1 MVPQFDTSWYVGEV
15 FWLLLTFGLL
25 FMGIKYFI
33 FPMIQDV
40 FVERKQL
47 VENDLSIASVVNER
61 AEALMKEYKSHI
73 LSAEETKEEI
83 INETYQDI
91 QKFSA
96 HVDAEHDEIFRQQID
111 ETEKEMQQIRLEFIK
126 KSDDLAVQLAEK
138 LAFKLEE
145 GTLSKSEGAR

>member
-25 FMGIKYFI
+25 FLGMKYFI

-47 VENDLSIASVVNER
+47 IENDLSIASVVNER
-61 AEALMKEYKSHI
+61 AEVLMKDYNAHI
-73 LSAEETKEEI
+73 LSAQEAKAEV

-96 HVDAEHDEIFRQQID
+96 HVDAEHDEVFRSQID
-111 ETEKEMQQIRLEFIK
+111 ETEKQMQKVRADFVDEV
-126 KSDDLAVQLAEK
+126 DNLAVQIAEK
-138 LAFKLEE
+138 LAIKLANTTIQKTEV
-145 GTLSKSEGAR
+145 K

>member
-25 FMGIKYFI
+25 FLGMKYFI

-47 VENDLSIASVVNER
+47 IENDLSIASVVNER
-61 AEALMKEYKSHI
+61 AEVLMKDYNAHI
-73 LSAEETKEEI
+73 LSAQEAKAEV

-96 HVDAEHDEIFRQQID
+96 HVDAEHDEVFRSQID
-111 ETEKEMQQIRLEFIK
+111 ETEKQMQKVRADFVNEV
-126 KSDDLAVQLAEK
+126 DNLAVQIAEK
-138 LAFKLEE
+138 LAIKLANTTIQKTEV
-145 GTLSKSEGAR
+145 K

>member
-15 FWLLLTFGLL
+15 FWLLLTFGLFFL
-25 FMGIKYFI
+25 GMKYFI

-47 VENDLSIASVVNER
+47 IENDLSIASVVNER
-61 AEALMKEYKSHI
+61 AEVLMKDYNAHI
-73 LSAEETKEEI
+73 LSAQEAKAEV

-96 HVDAEHDEIFRQQID
+96 HVDAEHDEVFRSQID
-111 ETEKEMQQIRLEFIK
+111 ETEKQMQKVRADFVDEV
-126 KSDDLAVQLAEK
+126 DNLAVQIAEK
-138 LAFKLEE
+138 LAIKLANTTTQKTEV
-145 GTLSKSEGAR
+145 K

>member
-25 FMGIKYFI
+25 FLGMKYFI

-40 FVERKQL
+40 FIERKQL

-61 AEALMKEYKSHI
+61 AEVLMKDYNAHI
-73 LSAEETKEEI
+73 LSAQEAKAEV

-96 HVDAEHDEIFRQQID
+96 HVDAEHEEVFRAQID
-111 ETEKEMQQIRLEFIK
+111 ETEKQMQKVQ
-126 KSDDLAVQLAEK
+126 SDFVNEVDTLAVQVAEK
-138 LAFKLEE
+138 LALKLENV
-145 GTLSKSEGAR
+145 SS

>member
-25 FMGIKYFI
+25 FLGMKYFI

-47 VENDLSIASVVNER
+47 IENDLSIASVVNER
-61 AEALMKEYKSHI
+61 AEVLMKDYNAHI
-73 LSAEETKEEI
+73 LSAQEAKAEV

-96 HVDAEHDEIFRQQID
+96 HVDAEHDEVFRSQID
-111 ETEKEMQQIRLEFIK
+111 ETEKQMQKVRADFVDEV
-126 KSDDLAVQLAEK
+126 DNLAVQIAERLAIK
-138 LAFKLEE
+138 LANATTQKTEV
-145 GTLSKSEGAR
+145 K

>member
-25 FMGIKYFI
+25 FLGMKYFI

-47 VENDLSIASVVNER
+47 IENDLSIASVVNER
-61 AEALMKEYKSHI
+61 AEVLMKDYNAHI
-73 LSAEETKEEI
+73 LSAQEAKAEV

-96 HVDAEHDEIFRQQID
+96 HVDAEHDEVFRSQID
-111 ETEKEMQQIRLEFIK
+111 ETEKQMQKVRADFVDEV
-126 KSDDLAVQLAEK
+126 DNLAVQIAERLAIK
-138 LAFKLEE
+138 LANATTQKTEVE
-145 GTLSKSEGAR
+145 

>member
-25 FMGIKYFI
+25 FLGMKYFI

-47 VENDLSIASVVNER
+47 IENDLSIASVVNER
-61 AEALMKEYKSHI
+61 AEVLMKDYNAHI
-73 LSAEETKEEI
+73 LSAQEAKAEV

-96 HVDAEHDEIFRQQID
+96 HVDAEHDEVFRSQID
-111 ETEKEMQQIRLEFIK
+111 ETEKQMQKVRADFVDEV
-126 KSDDLAVQLAEK
+126 DNLAVQIAEK
-138 LAFKLEE
+138 LAIKLANTTTQKTEV
-145 GTLSKSEGAR
+145 K

>member
-1 MVPQFDTSWYVGEV
+1 MLPQFDTSWYVGEV

-25 FMGIKYFI
+25 YLGVKYFV

-47 VENDLSIASVVNER
+47 VENDLTIASVVNER
-61 AEALMKEYKSHI
+61 AEVLMKEYKAHI
-73 LSAEETKEEI
+73 LSAEEAKAEI

-96 HVDAEHDEIFRQQID
+96 HVDAENDEVFRQQID
-111 ETEKEMQQIRLEFIK
+111 DTEKQMQQIRLEFVK
-126 KSDDLAVQLAEK
+126 QSDDLAEQLAERLASK
-138 LAFKLEE
+138 LDSSSPKMEE
-145 GTLSKSEGAR
+145 C

>member
-25 FMGIKYFI
+25 FLGMKYFI

-47 VENDLSIASVVNER
+47 IENDLSIASVVNER
-61 AEALMKEYKSHI
+61 AEVLMKDYNAHI
-73 LSAEETKEEI
+73 LSAQEAKAEV

-96 HVDAEHDEIFRQQID
+96 HVDAEHDEVFRSQID
-111 ETEKEMQQIRLEFIK
+111 ETEKQMQKVRADFVDEV
-126 KSDDLAVQLAEK
+126 DNLAVQIAERLAIK
-138 LAFKLEE
+138 LANTTTQKTEV
-145 GTLSKSEGAR
+145 K

>member
-1 MVPQFDTSWYVGEV
+1 MLPQFDTSWYVGEV

-25 FMGIKYFI
+25 FLGVKYFI

-47 VENDLSIASVVNER
+47 VENDLTIASVVNER
-61 AEALMKEYKSHI
+61 AEVLMKEYKAHI
-73 LSAEETKEEI
+73 LSAEETKAEI

-96 HVDAEHDEIFRQQID
+96 HVDAEHDEVFRQQID
-111 ETEKEMQQIRLEFIK
+111 DAEKQMQQIRLEFVK
-126 KSDDLAVQLAEK
+126 QSDDLAEQLAERLAAK
-138 LAFKLEE
+138 LDSGAPKMEE
-145 GTLSKSEGAR
+145 C

>member
-25 FMGIKYFI
+25 FLGMKYFI

-61 AEALMKEYKSHI
+61 AEVLMKDYNAHI
-73 LSAEETKEEI
+73 LSAQEAKAEV

-96 HVDAEHDEIFRQQID
+96 HVDAEHEEVFRAQID
-111 ETEKEMQQIRLEFIK
+111 ETEKQMQKVQ
-126 KSDDLAVQLAEK
+126 SDFVNEVDTLAVQVAEK
-138 LAFKLEE
+138 LALKLENV
-145 GTLSKSEGAR
+145 SS